1 MNKSLPCEIQ
11 SVVLKNPIWRI
22 LYDKERDSLIVD
34 HRSETSKKIDV
45 VELALPSLK
54 RKRIKLK
61 MTWWEN
67 MIQIE
72 GRMLFSIGYHDQ
84 KDPANYSI
92 RKVNLE
98 TLTEEERSSLPKNIN
113 QVVEPSLYDLE
124 SDHHKTVASFLGL
137 ELLLPCEYL
146 EFDDNIIIS
155 YYIRSENGFERYLLL
170 IRDGSKAWKVR
181 QDDLVKGFA
190 SGAFF
195 VANNRLIFVR
205 DRNEVCIYNF

>member
-1 MNKSLPCEIQ
+1 MLC
-11 SVVLKNPIWRI
+11 
-22 LYDKERDSLIVD
+22 DKERDSLIID
-34 HRSETSKKIDV
+34 HRNEASKKIEV

-54 RKRIKLK
+54 QKRIKLK
-61 MTWWEN
+61 MMWWEN
-67 MIQIE
+67 LVQIE
-72 GRMLFSIGYHDQ
+72 GRKLFSIVYRDQ
-84 KDPANYSI
+84 KDPANYAI
-92 RKVNLE
+92 RKVDLD
-98 TLTEEERSSLPKNIN
+98 TLEEEESTSLPMTAN

-124 SDHHKTVASFLGL
+124 SVHHKTVAEFLGL

-146 EFDDNIIIS
+146 EFDNNIIIS

-170 IRDGSKAWKVR
+170 IRDGSKVWKVR

-205 DRNEVCIYNF
+205 DRNEICIHNF